1 MKFSTALALLST
13 ATGVL
18 ATNRAVEII
27 NGPIGGG
34 NAEAENYNAMTTT
47 AAEAMMGETTTA
59 AAMMGETTPLMDELA
74 MTTKAAKMGMSTE
87 AAMTTDAAMMGMA
100 TEAAMMETSTEAAM
114 MGMTTEAAMMAG
126 ESNTMAAAAAAMT
139 HTVCPFPSRK
149 SNQPAN
155 KTPGHGRRHRRAR
168 LHAQPSNRCSR

>member
-1 MKFSTALALLST
+1 
-13 ATGVL
+13 
-18 ATNRAVEII
+18 
-27 NGPIGGG
+27 
-34 NAEAENYNAMTTT
+34 
-47 AAEAMMGETTTA
+47 
-59 AAMMGETTPLMDELA
+59 
-74 MTTKAAKMGMSTE
+74 
-87 AAMTTDAAMMGMA
+87 
-100 TEAAMMETSTEAAM
+100 M

-126 ESNTMAAAAAAMT
+126 ESTTMAAAAAAMT